1 MDSSTRLDYALFQLT
16 PTRTRCDLVVVSG
29 SRKEKVASGLLEPFV
44 SHLKSAKDQI
54 SKGGYSITLRAP
66 SADKSWF
73 TKGTLERFVRFVS
86 TPEVLER
93 FVTIEKEIS
102 QIECSVQSNEL
113 SDSTVADEGNATGD
127 GIGRKSVVPY
137 KAKGESDGNGEVVQE
152 ENSKLRLHRV
162 LEARKAV
169 LRSEQAMAYARA
181 FAAGFEMD
189 HIEDLIFF
197 SDAFGASRLRE
208 ACINFK
214 ELCQKKHND
223 GLWMDEL
230 AAMEACQQQELPYFG
245 TSGIILTSEN
255 NTSKVQLELNGSL
268 DASISESSTSHTS
281 SDVNQGQTPSMNAKA
296 QFPMP
301 WPNQMPP
308 FMYNYQGP
316 GAPQMPQYQGYPFP
330 GLQVVPPYYQ
340 GSMQWPPQPEEYGEA
355 KGFNHHRNHKSSSR
369 AKEKTPNGK
378 ESEILEQDEQTE
390 PSDSASGSDSDAYS
404 QHDRKNS
411 SKRSHR
417 KSNGKKSSRM
427 VVIRNINYITSKRRE
442 GEDGASDESSPGE
455 DEYIDGDVLKQNV
468 DDAVGSLAKHHK
480 STLHQHKKKSKNKK
494 PVAGSE
500 SNDVDH
506 QDVDNDALANNS
518 NGSKT
523 NDNWNAFQNLLMR
536 DDDAA
541 TQEADKRRGLD
552 VRDEYFTVHK
562 SEVGHQFSSKGS
574 VGPETEKKTKKVIAT
589 DSFIMTD
596 RDEGNEHSK
605 YSENFENGESF
616 HPSMRKRD
624 NGEELLFTRR
634 TEGGV
639 GIQDPLSDC
648 AAELPIRKIQ
658 KGEDW
663 FIVNQSEKSQVD
675 ASSGHTILNGDGAY
689 FHNEKSK
696 RDVLLDD
703 SFMVHSQ
710 SMAQEQFD
718 SQWRTEIS
726 MISDLSVASQ
736 YENGGLSLQKDKHNN
751 PGNHEPDDL
760 CMILEREA
768 DMGPAGASWSHEMDY
783 ELDMSLAEAASK
795 HTGGDADFTVEDSAD
810 IKNKKNNADSE
821 TKSLGKELRSKTGRG
836 PLAKGKQELI
846 SRNRK
851 PSTVGR
857 ATAPK
862 SKSEKEVACSVLQ
875 EEENRKRMEELMIQ
889 RQKRIAERSAASGH
903 SAASKRAPV
912 ASKTAVSSAKDDK
925 KTTRSTASHKATFS
939 SATIDRLSVVPV
951 KQKVPS
957 IPSKMTQPA
966 KTSAKVNGVI
976 ASTSLSTA
984 KKENKKSSTSQVL
997 PSQQINGTV
1006 SPTADAKEKDQSNG
1020 TAVKPQ
1026 VERIAKS
1033 EVKELIKP
1041 SPSVMELKHKNISN
1055 EDNSAGKSD
1064 NVDPIE
1070 PSKNKDDIMELPKSV
1085 PVRQQEEEVI
1095 DVSKVNEFVVADN
1108 SRTIIKKD
1116 PNSTAVLCEEETYLT
1131 KKAFPS
1137 SPEIT
1142 ESEVTPDAA
1151 LSTPP
1156 PTTEMSPDQP
1166 HSRKKWISNESL
1178 PPATKGI
1185 KKLLMFGRK
1194 KPIAYA

>member
-1 MDSSTRLDYALFQLT
+1 MR
-16 PTRTRCDLVVVSG
+16 SG
-29 SRKEKVASGLLEPFV
+29 GGVGVEEGEGGVGAAGAVRVAS
-44 SHLKSAKDQI
+44 QI
-54 SKGGYSITLRAP
+54 GEGSNLQGRVLDHAPRAVGGSIVVHEGDVGE
-66 SADKSWF
+66 S
-73 TKGTLERFVRFVS
+73 RFVRFVS

-102 QIECSVQSNEL
+102 QIECSVQSSEL
-113 SDSTVADEGNATGD
+113 SDSTVADEGNATAD
-127 GIGRKSVVPY
+127 CIGRKSIVPY

-169 LRSEQAMAYARA
+169 LRREQAMAYARA

-255 NTSKVQLELNGSL
+255 NTSKAQLELNGSL
-268 DASISESSTSHTS
+268 DASMSESSTSHTS
-281 SDVNQGQTPSMNAKA
+281 SDVNQGQMPPTNAKP

-330 GLQVVPPYYQ
+330 GMQVVPPYYQ
-340 GSMQWPPQPEEYGEA
+340 GSMQWPPQPEEYGEV

-378 ESEILEQDEQTE
+378 ESEISEQDEQTE
-390 PSDSASGSDSDAYS
+390 PSDSASGSDSAYS

-411 SKRSHR
+411 SKRSRR
-417 KSNGKKSSRM
+417 KSNGKKASRM

-442 GEDGASDESSPGE
+442 GEDGASDESTPGE
-455 DEYIDGDVLKQNV
+455 DEYIDGDALKQNV
-468 DDAVGSLAKHHK
+468 DDAVGSLTKHHK
-480 STLHQHKKKSKNKK
+480 STLQQHKKKGKNKK
-494 PVAGSE
+494 PIAGSE
-500 SNDVDH
+500 SNDLDD
-506 QDVDNDALANNS
+506 QDLDNDALANNS

-523 NDNWNAFQNLLMR
+523 SDNWNAFQNLLMR
-536 DDDAA
+536 DDDEA
-541 TQEADKRRGLD
+541 TEEADKQRGVD
-552 VRDEYFTVHK
+552 VRDEYFTVHN

-574 VGPETEKKTKKVIAT
+574 VGPETEKGTKKVVAT
-589 DSFIMTD
+589 DSFIVTD
-596 RDEGNEHSK
+596 RDDGFERSK

-616 HPSMRKRD
+616 HPSMKKRD
-624 NGEELLFTRR
+624 NGEELLFIRK
-634 TEGGV
+634 TEGAV

-675 ASSGHTILNGDGAY
+675 ASSGRTILNGDGAY
-689 FHNEKSK
+689 FHNEKSR
-696 RDVLLDD
+696 RDVLVDD
-703 SFMVHSQ
+703 SFMVQSQ
-710 SMAQEQFD
+710 PMAHEQFD

-760 CMILEREA
+760 CMVLEREV
-768 DMGPAGASWSHEMDY
+768 DMGPAGASWSHDMDY
-783 ELDMSLAEAASK
+783 ELDMSLAEAARKRS
-795 HTGGDADFTVEDSAD
+795 GGDADGTVDDSAE

-821 TKSLGKELRSKTGRG
+821 TKSVGKELRTKTGRG

-851 PSTVGR
+851 PSTVSR

-862 SKSEKEVACSVLQ
+862 SKSEK

-889 RQKRIAERSAASGH
+889 RQKRIAERSAANGP

-912 ASKTAVSSAKDDK
+912 ASKTAISSTKDDK

-939 SATIDRLSVVPV
+939 SATMDRLSAVPV
-951 KQKVPS
+951 KQKVPPA
-957 IPSKMTQPA
+957 PSKTTQPT
-966 KTSAKVNGVI
+966 KTSPKANGAI
-976 ASTSLSTA
+976 ASTSPSTA
-984 KKENKKSSTSQVL
+984 KKENKKSSTSQVM
-997 PSQQINGTV
+997 PSQQINGTL
-1006 SPTADAKEKDQSNG
+1006 SPKSDAKEKDQTNG
-1020 TAVKPQ
+1020 SAVKLQ
-1026 VERIAKS
+1026 VEPIDAS
-1033 EVKELIKP
+1033 EVKELSKP
-1041 SPSVMELKHKNISN
+1041 FPSVMELEHKNISN

-1064 NVDPIE
+1064 TVDPIE
-1070 PSKNKDDIMELPKSV
+1070 PSKNRDDNIALPKSV
-1085 PVRQQEEEVI
+1085 PVLQQEEEVI
-1095 DVSKVNEFVVADN
+1095 DVSKVNEFIVADN
-1108 SRTIIKKD
+1108 AQAMIKKD
-1116 PNSTAVLCEEETYLT
+1116 PIPTAVHHEEETNVT
-1131 KKAFPS
+1131 NKAFPS
-1137 SPEIT
+1137 SAEIS
-1142 ESEVTPDAA
+1142 ESEIIPDAA

-1178 PPATKGI
+1178 PPATRGI